1 MDYACYTFPMV
12 KPCAAPVHPVRWM
25 GDSDEDFRILASL
38 WPVDSPLTRQVLQEA
53 QADGYQY
60 CVAFIDDMP
69 AAVGAIWRYSDE
81 QWEVAAIATLPHY
94 RRRGLA
100 TAVVCHLTRTILACG
115 KRPTL
120 TTALDNVA
128 MRAVAEQ
135 VGFELLPN
143 C

>member
-1 MDYACYTFPMV
+1 MAYACYFYPTER
-12 KPCAAPVHPVRWM
+12 PCPLPAHPVRWM
-25 GDSDEDFRILASL
+25 GDSDEDFRILASF
-38 WPVDSPLTRQVLQEA
+38 WPADSPLTRQILHEA
-53 QADGYQY
+53 RADGYQY
-60 CVAFIDDMP
+60 CVACIDDMP
-69 AAVGAIWRYSDE
+69 AAVGAIWRYSDA
-81 QWEVAAIATLPHY
+81 QWEVAAIATKPDY

-100 TAVVCHLTRTILACG
+100 TAVVCHLTRAILTYG

>member
-1 MDYACYTFPMV
+1 
-12 KPCAAPVHPVRWM
+12 M
-25 GDSDEDFRILASL
+25 GDSDEDFHILASF
-38 WPVDSPLTRQVLQEA
+38 WPADSPLTRQVLSEA

-60 CVAFIDDMP
+60 CVAFIDDIP
-69 AAVGAIWRYSDE
+69 AAVGAIWRYSDD

-100 TAVVCHLTRTILACG
+100 TAVVCHLTRTILTCG

-135 VGFELLPN
+135 VGFELLLN